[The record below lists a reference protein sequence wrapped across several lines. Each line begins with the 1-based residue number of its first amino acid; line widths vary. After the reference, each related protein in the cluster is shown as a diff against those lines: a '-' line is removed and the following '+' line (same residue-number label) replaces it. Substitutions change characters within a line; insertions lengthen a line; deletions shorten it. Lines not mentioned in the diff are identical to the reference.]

1 MKNLYNYILME
12 NENMTEN
19 FIKPE
24 QFNEKLDILNS
35 SVDLLLDEFK
45 KIYVI
50 SKMHPA
56 NQEYQQQYANMVS
69 GLNQIQSKLFSVS
82 NDVQVNIDKINKKMV
97 ALDIQIRREREKNI
111 DLKNKLGIIENKSN
125 ASSELINDYTQIY
138 DQRYLR
144 NWALVLSTVIC
155 VMTIGSVF
163 KKQGV

>member
-1 MKNLYNYILME
+1 ME